1 MSQDVANLFTQIGLM
16 AMDIALGFAIFWLGQ
31 FLYQKLFR
39 RMALNE
45 ELFVRDNPAVA
56 IALVGYYLGLVTALS
71 GALAKPAA
79 SVLERLNALAG
90 YGAMAIVLMLVGAWV
105 GDRLILRHCDA
116 AREIQQE
123 QNIGAAAVEAG
134 LHVANGLILSAALAG
149 QGGSGW
155 IGLVCWVIGMAVL
168 VGVSFAYPRVA
179 AYNVFGEIRK
189 RNNPAAGVA
198 LAGLLIATGNIVA
211 VAFSPEFQN
220 WSVSLREYGLLLI
233 VGLVALAVIR
243 WVADLVLVPG
253 VKISDEIVNQAVPN
267 VGAGLIEA
275 FSYIAG
281 SFLIAWSL

>member
-1 MSQDVANLFTQIGLM
+1 MPQDAATLLNQVGLM
-16 AMDIALGFAIFWLGQ
+16 AIDIALGFAIFWLGQ
-31 FLYQKLFR
+31 LLYQRLFR
-39 RMALNE
+39 RIALNE

-56 IALVGYYLGLVTALS
+56 IALVGYYLGLVMALS
-71 GALAKPAA
+71 GVFAKPAA
-79 SVLERLNALAG
+79 SILERLNTLAG
-90 YGAMAIVLMLVGAWV
+90 YGAMVIVLMLVGAWV

-123 QNIGAAAVEAG
+123 QNIGAAAAEAG
-134 LHVANGLILSAALAG
+134 LHVANGLILSTALAG

-155 IGLVCWVIGMAVL
+155 VGLLCWIIGMAVL
-168 VGVSFAYPRVA
+168 VGVSFAYPLVA

-198 LAGLLIATGNIVA
+198 LAGLLIATGNVIA
-211 VAFSPEFQN
+211 VAFSPEFQS
-220 WSVSLREYGLLLI
+220 WSVSLWEYGLLLI
-233 VGLVALAVIR
+233 VGLVALVMIR

-253 VKISDEIVNQAVPN
+253 VKISDEIVNQAIPN

-281 SFLIAWSL
+281 SLLIAWSL

>member
-1 MSQDVANLFTQIGLM
+1 MPQDAVALLTQIGFM

-71 GALAKPAA
+71 GVLAKPAA
-79 SVLERLNALAG
+79 SVLERLNTLAG

-149 QGGSGW
+149 QGGNGW
-155 IGLVCWVIGMAVL
+155 VGLLCWGIGMAVL
-168 VGVSFAYPRVA
+168 VGVSFAYPLMA
-179 AYNVFGEIRK
+179 AYSVFGEIRK

-211 VAFSPEFQN
+211 AAFSPEFQN
-220 WSVSLREYGLLLI
+220 WSVSLREYGFLLI
-233 VGLVALAVIR
+233 VGLAALAMIR
-243 WVADLVLVPG
+243 WVTDLVLVPG
-253 VKISDEIVNQAVPN
+253 VKISDEIVNQAIPN

-281 SFLIAWSL
+281 SFLIAWSV

>member
-1 MSQDVANLFTQIGLM
+1 MPQDAAGLFNQIGFM

-31 FLYQKLFR
+31 LLYQKLFR

-71 GALAKPAA
+71 GILAKPAA
-79 SVLERLNALAG
+79 SFLERLNTLAG
-90 YGAMAIVLMLVGAWV
+90 YGAIAIVLMLVGAWV
-105 GDRLILRHCDA
+105 GDCFILRHCDT

-123 QNIGAAAVEAG
+123 KNIGAAAVEAG

-149 QGGSGW
+149 QSGTW
-155 IGLVCWVIGMAVL
+155 WVGILCWAMGIAVL
-168 VGVSFAYPRVA
+168 VGVSFAYPAVA

-211 VAFSPEFQN
+211 VAFSPEFQT
-220 WSVSLREYGLLLI
+220 WSVSLREYGLLL
-233 VGLVALAVIR
+233 VMGLVALAIIR
-243 WVADLVLVPG
+243 WVADLILVPG
-253 VKISDEIVNQAVPN
+253 VKISDEIVNQTIPN

-281 SFLIAWSL
+281 SLLIAWSI

>member
-1 MSQDVANLFTQIGLM
+1 MPQDAAGLFNQIGFM

-71 GALAKPAA
+71 GVLAKPAT
-79 SVLERLNALAG
+79 SVLAQLNTLAG
-90 YGAMAIVLMLVGAWV
+90 YGVIAIVLMLVGAWV
-105 GDRLILRHCDA
+105 GDRLILRHFDA

-149 QGGSGW
+149 QGGTWWVG
-155 IGLVCWVIGMAVL
+155 ILCWAMGMAVL
-168 VGVSFAYPRVA
+168 VGVSFAYPAVA

-189 RNNPAAGVA
+189 RHNPAAGVA

-211 VAFSPEFQN
+211 VAFSPEFQT
-220 WSVSLREYGLLLI
+220 WSVSLQEYGLLL
-233 VGLVALAVIR
+233 VMGLVALAIVR
-243 WVADLVLVPG
+243 WVADLILVPG
-253 VKISDEIVNQAVPN
+253 VKISDEIVNQTIPN

-281 SFLIAWSL
+281 SLLIAWSV

>member
-1 MSQDVANLFTQIGLM
+1 MPQDANLWTQVGFI
-16 AMDIALGFAIFWLGQ
+16 AMDIVLGFAMFWLGQ
-31 FLYQKLFR
+31 LLYQKLFR
-39 RMALNE
+39 PMALNE

-56 IALVGYYLGLVTALS
+56 IALVGFYLGLVTALS
-71 GALAKPAA
+71 GVLAKPAV
-79 SVLERLNALAG
+79 SILERLNTLAG
-90 YGAMAIVLMLVGAWV
+90 YGAIAIVLMLVGAWV

-149 QGGSGW
+149 QSGSWQVGM
-155 IGLVCWVIGMAVL
+155 LCWAIGMAVL
-168 VGVSFAYPRVA
+168 VGVSFAYPAVA
-179 AYNVFGEIRK
+179 AYNVFGEICK

-198 LAGLLIATGNIVA
+198 LAGLLVATGNIVA
-211 VAFSPEFQN
+211 VAFSPEFRS
-220 WSVSLREYGLLLI
+220 WSVSLREYGLLLV
-233 VGLVALAVIR
+233 VGLAALAIVR

-253 VKISDEIVNQAVPN
+253 VKISDEIVNQTVPN

-281 SFLIAWSL
+281 SFLIAWSV

>member
-1 MSQDVANLFTQIGLM
+1 MPQAAATVLTQVGLM

-31 FLYQKLFR
+31 LLYQNLFR
-39 RMALNE
+39 PMALNE

-71 GALAKPAA
+71 GVLAKPAG
-79 SVLERLNALAG
+79 SMLERLNTLAG
-90 YGAMAIVLMLVGAWV
+90 YGAIAIVLMLAGAWV

-116 AREIQQE
+116 AREIRQE

-149 QGGSGW
+149 QGGSWQVGM
-155 IGLVCWVIGMAVL
+155 LCWAIGMAVL
-168 VGVSFAYPRVA
+168 VGVSFAYPALA
-179 AYNVFGEIRK
+179 AYNVFGEICK

-198 LAGLLIATGNIVA
+198 LAGLLVATGNIVA
-211 VAFSPEFQN
+211 VAFSPEFQS
-220 WSVSLREYGLLLI
+220 WSVSLREYGLLL
-233 VGLVALAVIR
+233 VLGLAALAIIR

-253 VKISDEIVNQAVPN
+253 VKISDEIVNQTVPN

-281 SFLIAWSL
+281 SFLIAWSI